1 MSKVKASPMTTADSP
16 RSVHWL
22 DLTEILS
29 LVGSGVG
36 LVVAILSQ
44 QAIAA
49 ALPLTLTV
57 SLNVVNRK
65 RFQQEIQ
72 HENQAAIAQ
81 VQSLLNSLPE
91 PADIQTLAQ
100 QIRKLDY
107 TDRVMAGQLEALKHQ
122 VKVQLK
128 PEQIAG
134 LQDAIAS
141 LRADFTEIQQR
152 NLQRQ
157 ELENQLQGQLQQLYD
172 RLDRMEAER
181 QPYEEMRRVE
191 NAIAV
196 LHRDLTQL
204 KQQVN
209 TSEQSDWQH
218 IQTRVSQLQIHL
230 KQMETGLVPLKRKQS
245 AILKQLLPRIVKL
258 LNEVRQTPRS
268 VPMQKV
274 VVHRPPPPPLLHHS
288 GYRQPTT
295 SGSNAGNAQPIHQPQ
310 RQGNIF

>member
-16 RSVHWL
+16 ASVHWL

-36 LVVAILSQ
+36 LVVAIVSQ

-72 HENQAAIAQ
+72 NENRAAIAQ
-81 VQSLLNSLPE
+81 VQSLLKSLPE

-107 TDRVMAGQLEALKHQ
+107 TDRVINGQLEALKHQ
-122 VKVQLK
+122 VQIQLK
-128 PEQIAG
+128 PEQIAA

-152 NLQRQ
+152 NVQRQ

-172 RLDRMEAER
+172 RLDRLEAER
-181 QPYEEMRRVE
+181 QPYEEVRRVE

-218 IQTRVSQLQIHL
+218 IQMRVSQLQIHL
-230 KQMETGLVPLKRKQS
+230 KQMETGLVPIKRKQT

-295 SGSNAGNAQPIHQPQ
+295 SGTNAGNSKPVHQPQ
-310 RQGNIF
+310 RQGNLF